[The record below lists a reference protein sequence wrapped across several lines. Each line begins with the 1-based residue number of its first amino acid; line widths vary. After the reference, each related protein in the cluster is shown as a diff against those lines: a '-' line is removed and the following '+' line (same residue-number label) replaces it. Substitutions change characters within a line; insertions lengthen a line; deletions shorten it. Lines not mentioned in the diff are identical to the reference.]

1 MTPKPRRTVYP
12 VLVLSL
18 LTVAGALAPITASA
32 GPARPQARPAEPQPP
47 VLPRELHGNP
57 PAQPAQPPAPA
68 PGLFDGA
75 DAQQTREELRQ
86 VLRGYPPSVAQV
98 LRLDPTLAGRED
110 YLSSYPALAAFLA
123 QHAEVAHNPGFFFG
137 QAQFDQPFT
146 AKEQAMRTFET
157 VLGGLGV
164 FLFFT
169 TALGVVAWV
178 VRQVIDHR
186 RWLRATKLHTDAH
199 SKVFDR
205 LSSNEDLLAYVQ
217 SPAGRQFL
225 EPTPVLLDSGSRAI
239 SAPIGRILW
248 SVQAGVVLAVVGVG
262 VWLVRNSLIEEL
274 AGPMSAVAVLAISL
288 GLGFALSALVA
299 YLLSYRLGLLEPL
312 KPQ

>member
-1 MTPKPRRTVYP
+1 M
-12 VLVLSL
+12 
-18 LTVAGALAPITASA
+18 
-32 GPARPQARPAEPQPP
+32 
-47 VLPRELHGNP
+47 
-57 PAQPAQPPAPA
+57 
-68 PGLFDGA
+68 LFDGA

-86 VLRGYPPSVAQV
+86 VLRGYPPSVGQV
-98 LRLDPTLAGRED
+98 LRLDPSLAARED
-110 YLSSYPALAAFLA
+110 YLTPYPALAAFLG
-123 QHAEVAHNPGFFFG
+123 QHPEVAHNPAFFFG
-137 QAQFDQPFT
+137 QTQFDQPFT
-146 AKEQAMRTFET
+146 SKEQAMRTFET
-157 VLGGLGV
+157 VLGGVGV

-169 TALGVVAWV
+169 TALGVVTFIA
-178 VRQVIDHR
+178 RSLIEHR
-186 RWLRATKLHTDAH
+186 RWLRATKLHSDAH
-199 SKVFDR
+199 TKVFDR
-205 LSSNEDLLAYVQ
+205 LSSNEDLLAYIQ

-225 EPTPVLLDSGSRAI
+225 EPTPSLLDGSRAI

-299 YLLSYRLGLLEPL
+299 YLLSHRLGLLELP

>member
-1 MTPKPRRTVYP
+1 MTRRSVP
-12 VLVLSL
+12 VAQAL
-18 LTVAGALAPITASA
+18 LILALTAVAAGAPGMAWA
-32 GPARPQARPAEPQPP
+32 
-47 VLPRELHGNP
+47 
-57 PAQPAQPPAPA
+57 AQPAPPPAPPPAPA
-68 PGLFDGA
+68 PFDA
-75 DAQQTREELRQ
+75 ASAQETRERLREVLRQ
-86 VLRGYPPSVAQV
+86 YPPTVTQV
-98 LRLDPTLAGRED
+98 LRLDPSLAGRED
-110 YLSSYPALAAFLA
+110 YLSSYPTLAAFLA
-123 QHAEVAHNPGFFFG
+123 QHPEVAHNPAFFFG
-137 QAQFDQPFT
+137 QAQFEQPFT

-199 SKVFDR
+199 AKVFDR

-225 EPTPVLLDSGSRAI
+225 EPTPVLLDSGSRGV

-262 VWLVRNSLIEEL
+262 VWLVRNNLIEEL
-274 AGPMSAVAVLAISL
+274 AGPMSAIAVLAIAL
-288 GLGFALSALVA
+288 GAGFALSALVA
-299 YLLSYRLGLLEPL
+299 YVLSQRLGLLAPP

>member
-1 MTPKPRRTVYP
+1 MTRKSAPAART
-12 VLVLSL
+12 L
-18 LTVAGALAPITASA
+18 LFLILAAVAAGRPGTAWA
-32 GPARPQARPAEPQPP
+32 AQPP
-47 VLPRELHGNP
+47 
-57 PAQPAQPPAPA
+57 QPAQPPAPV
-68 PGLFDGA
+68 PFDSVS
-75 DAQQTREELRQ
+75 AQDTRERLREVLRQ
-86 VLRGYPPSVAQV
+86 YPPTVGQV
-98 LRLDPTLAGRED
+98 LRLDPSLAGRED
-110 YLSSYPALAAFLA
+110 YLSSYPTLAAFLA
-123 QHAEVAHNPGFFFG
+123 QHPEIPHNPGFFFG
-137 QAQFDQPFT
+137 QAQFEQPFT

-169 TALGVVAWV
+169 TALGVIAWV

-186 RWLRATKLHTDAH
+186 RWLRAAKLHTDAH
-199 SKVFDR
+199 AKVFDR

-225 EPTPVLLDSGSRAI
+225 EPTPFLIDSGSRGV

-262 VWLVRNSLIEEL
+262 VWLVRNNLIEEL
-274 AGPMSAVAVLAISL
+274 AGPMSAVAVLAIAL

-299 YLLSYRLGLLEPL
+299 YLLSHRLGLLEPH

>member
-1 MTPKPRRTVYP
+1 MTRNSAP
-12 VLVLSL
+12 VAQALPILI
-18 LTVAGALAPITASA
+18 LTAVAAGTPSMAWAAPSRAVAQT
-32 GPARPQARPAEPQPP
+32 RPADPQPP
-47 VLPRELHGNP
+47 VLPRDLHTGQ
-57 PAQPAQPPAPA
+57 PAQPTQPPAPA
-68 PGLFDGA
+68 PALFDGA
-75 DAQQTREELRQ
+75 DAQQMREELRQ

-98 LRLDPTLAGRED
+98 LRLDPTLASRED

-123 QHAEVAHNPGFFFG
+123 QHPEVAHNPGFFFG
-137 QAQFDQPFT
+137 QTFDQPFT

-205 LSSNEDLLAYVQ
+205 LSSNEDLLAYIQ

-225 EPTPVLLDSGSRAI
+225 EPTPVLLDSGSRGVG
-239 SAPIGRILW
+239 APIGRILW

-262 VWLVRNSLIEEL
+262 VWLLRNSLIEEL

-299 YLLSYRLGLLEPL
+299 YLLSDRLGLLEPL